1 MRLVKT
7 KELLQLFRELCGGKH
22 INLTFIILPLILEIL
37 HIPHTEQQQYDCN
50 RDREE
55 IRSGAGVP
63 PNKWEP
69 HLIQDS
75 ALYILVNLSITPSA
89 RAWLRREDTVVTL
102 RNIASY
108 SAASRQGSMGGEET
122 EEELEVKEKQK
133 GIQCLKAVS
142 VLFFF
147 LLFHLCVRILFETS
161 NLSVY
166 RSKANI
172 TSFPPRFLGPLRP
185 GSYITH
191 DP

>member
-1 MRLVKT
+1 M
-7 KELLQLFRELCGGKH
+7 
-22 INLTFIILPLILEIL
+22 
-37 HIPHTEQQQYDCN
+37 
-50 RDREE
+50 
-55 IRSGAGVP
+55 P

-75 ALYILVNLSITPSA
+75 ALYILVNLSITPSV

-108 SAASRQGSMGGEET
+108 SVALRQGSMGGEET
-122 EEELEVKEKQK
+122 EEELEVEEKQK

-172 TSFPPRFLGPLRP
+172 TSFPPRFRGPLRP